1 MFLKKKRYG
10 HIKGRVCSDGRNQW
24 GCKNREEAS
33 YPTVSTEA
41 MMLSCIMDSLEGRD
55 VAMVGILRALLH
67 AEMDDIVNMQIYGA
81 MAQLLMWVDPGQY
94 EKHVAM
100 EKRKKV
106 FYVRM
111 NKALYGTL
119 KEALLF

>member
-1 MFLKKKRYG
+1 MFLKKKRCG
-10 HIKGRVCSDGRNQW
+10 RIKGRVCSDGRNQW

-67 AEMDDIVNMQIYGA
+67 AEMDDIVNMQIDGA
-81 MAQLLMWVDPGQY
+81 MAELLTKVNPGQY
-94 EKHVAM
+94 
-100 EKRKKV
+100 
-106 FYVRM
+106 
-111 NKALYGTL
+111 
-119 KEALLF
+119 